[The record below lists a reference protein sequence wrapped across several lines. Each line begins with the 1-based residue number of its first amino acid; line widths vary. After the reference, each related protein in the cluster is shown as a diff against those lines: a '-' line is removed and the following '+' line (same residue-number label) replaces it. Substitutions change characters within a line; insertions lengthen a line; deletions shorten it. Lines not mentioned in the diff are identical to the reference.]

1 MDMLRPARVFFMHE
15 QVLLPVAAAITKKQ
29 RLIETTTMNIL
40 NLF

>member
-1 MDMLRPARVFFMHE
+1 MLRPARVFFMHE
-15 QVLLPVAAAITKKQ
+15 HVHLPAAAAITKKP